1 MRTQGLSPDGK
12 GQFSYAKLQA
22 LSDDT
27 GDLSPI
33 DPRVYGTPP
42 SRCPLR
48 RPSNRAENRPA
59 AVRLI
64 EVGTALVRGHPRHG
78 FAAKAPDRGRH
89 AFVQLASAL
98 VRLDE
103 PATRGRRE

>member
-1 MRTQGLSPDGK
+1 L
-12 GQFSYAKLQA
+12 Y
-22 LSDDT
+22 
-27 GDLSPI
+27 
-33 DPRVYGTPP
+33 
-42 SRCPLR
+42 
-48 RPSNRAENRPA
+48 
-59 AVRLI
+59 
-64 EVGTALVRGHPRHG
+64 RGHPRHG